1 MVRHAGPVNEPLP
14 LAGWRVGVTA
24 DRRADAQLDVLRR
37 RGADVLHGCTMKT
50 LDLTR
55 DERLLE
61 VSRGLVAQPPDTLVL
76 ETGMGLTMWL
86 EAMDELGVGAD
97 LRSVLAGTE
106 VIARGP
112 KATSAARR
120 AGLEVAWSA
129 PNEQF
134 AEIASHVADT
144 GGRRRIALQLDGTDE
159 EVLVA
164 PLAATCDEVVAVPV
178 YRWSLPDDTGPAR
191 TLVEATCADE
201 LGAVT
206 FTTKQAAVHLVEIA
220 AAMGRRWARSVPPPC
235 GHSACQAWS
244 NRNGPAWWRWS
255 MHLPT
260 THGRPTQPP
269 DGSGTSNVASS
280 TCVIFAMLGP
290 FGGGDADRN
299 RHHGEPGTGGRKA
312 QASVS
317 CGSGAWGVRGDDSI
331 SLGLS
336 RSSVPTPSSGNR
348 RRVTSRRPST
358 DPIRS
363 L

>member
-1 MVRHAGPVNEPLP
+1 MVRHAGPVSEPLP

-61 VSRGLVAQPPDTLVL
+61 VSRGLVDQPPDTLVL

-97 LRSVLAGTE
+97 LRSVLAGIE

-164 PLAATCDEVVAVPV
+164 PLAATCDEVVAIPV

-191 TLVEATCADE
+191 MLVEATCAE
-201 LGAVT
+201 VLGAVT

-220 AAMGRRWARSVPPPC
+220 AAMGRRDELVAALDGDRVVPVSVGPVC
-235 GHSACQAWS
+235 SATM
-244 NRNGPAWWRWS
+244 R
-255 MHLPT
+255 
-260 THGRPTQPP
+260 
-269 DGSGTSNVASS
+269 
-280 TCVIFAMLGP
+280 MLGMSGLVEP
-290 FGGGDADRN
+290 ERARLVAMVDALAD
-299 RHHGEPGTGGRKA
+299 HA
-312 QASVS
+312 
-317 CGSGAWGVRGDDSI
+317 
-331 SLGLS
+331 
-336 RSSVPTPSSGNR
+336 
-348 RRVTSRRPST
+348 RPS
-358 DPIRS
+358 DS
-363 L
+363 AA